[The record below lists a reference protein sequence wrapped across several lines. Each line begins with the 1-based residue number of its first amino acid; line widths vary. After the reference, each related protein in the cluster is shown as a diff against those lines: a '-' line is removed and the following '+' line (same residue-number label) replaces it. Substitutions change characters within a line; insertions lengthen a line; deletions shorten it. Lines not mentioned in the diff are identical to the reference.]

1 MSSLR
6 DKACIVGVGHT
17 AYRRDGTESATDLGL
32 QLEAAH
38 AAIVDAGLSAGE
50 IDGLICPINGGTA
63 EDFIANLGLTNV
75 RYAVTSHTGGA
86 ASVAGLAT
94 AAMAVWS
101 GVARHVLIPAGWC
114 GYSGPR
120 ARGMASSADMAIGK
134 VVRDYYA
141 PQGAVSA
148 VHQYALVADR
158 YVRKYDVPPE
168 AMGAVAVAF
177 RANAQLNSNAVMCGR
192 ELTMQEYLDAP
203 PISTPFRLFDCSLE
217 TDGAAAVVVSAADR
231 AADSPH
237 RPVFVMSV
245 AEGRPFPVDEFANR
259 ADPLEIG
266 LAEAAPRAF
275 ADAGVTPSDIDLLE
289 VYDSFTVNVLRQI
302 ESAGFCKPGEAADFV
317 LDGCI
322 AADGSLPTN
331 LNGGLLSEAHV
342 QGMNNLVEAVRQL
355 RGGLPQRQVHNAELA
370 VVTGMGGG
378 WGSGAL
384 AILRR

>member
-1 MSSLR
+1 LQ
-6 DKACIVGVGHT
+6 
-17 AYRRDGTESATDLGL
+17 TELDL
-32 QLEAAH
+32 QVEAAQ
-38 AAIVDAGLSAGE
+38 AAIADAGLSACE

-63 EDFIANLGLTNV
+63 EDFIANLGLKHV

-86 ASVAGLAT
+86 ASVAGLAS
-94 AAMAVWS
+94 AAMAIS
-101 GVARHVLIPAGWC
+101 AGAARHVLMPAGWC

-120 ARGMASSADMAIGK
+120 ARGMASGSDMAIGK

-158 YVRKYDVPPE
+158 YVQKYQVPPE
-168 AMGAVAVAF
+168 AMGAVAVSF
-177 RANAQLNSNAVMCGR
+177 RANAQLNPNAVMRDR
-192 ELTMQEYLDAP
+192 ELTMQQYLDGS
-203 PISTPFRLFDCSLE
+203 PISTPLRLFDCSLE

-231 AADSPH
+231 AVDGPH

-259 ADPLEIG
+259 VDPLEIG
-266 LAEAAPRAF
+266 LADAAPRAF
-275 ADAGVTPSDIDLLE
+275 ASAGVSPADIDLLE
-289 VYDSFTVNVLRQI
+289 VYDSFTFNVLRQI
-302 ESAGFCKPGEAADFV
+302 EAAGFCKPGEAADFV
-317 LDGCI
+317 LDGHI

-342 QGMNNLVEAVRQL
+342 HGMNNVVEAVRQL
-355 RGGLPQRQVHNAELA
+355 RGGLAQRQIEGAELA
-370 VVTGMGGG
+370 AVTGMGGG
-378 WGSGAL
+378 WGTGAL

>member
-1 MSSLR
+1 LTWPR
-6 DKACIVGVGHT
+6 DKACISGVGHT
-17 AYRRDGTESATDLGL
+17 AYRRGGPASQTELDL
-32 QLEAAH
+32 QVEAAQ
-38 AAIVDAGLSAGE
+38 AAIVDAGLSACE

-63 EDFIANLGLTNV
+63 EDLIANLGLKHV

-94 AAMAVWS
+94 AVMAVWS
-101 GVARHVLIPAGWC
+101 GAARHVLIPAGWC

-120 ARGMASSADMAIGK
+120 ARGMASGPDMAIGK

-148 VHQYALVADR
+148 VHQYALIADR
-158 YVRKYDVPPE
+158 YMRTYQIPPE
-168 AMGAVAVAF
+168 AMGAVAVSF
-177 RANAQLNSNAVMCGR
+177 RANAQLNPNAVMR
-192 ELTMQEYLDAP
+192 DRALTMQEYLDGP
-203 PISTPFRLFDCSLE
+203 PISTPLRLFDCSLE
-217 TDGAAAVVVSAADR
+217 TDGAAAVVVSAPER
-231 AADSPH
+231 AVDGPH

-266 LAEAAPRAF
+266 LADAAPRAF
-275 ADAGVTPSDIDLLE
+275 ASAGVTPADIDLLQ
-289 VYDSFTVNVLRQI
+289 VYDSFTFNVLRQI
-302 ESAGFCKPGEAADFV
+302 EAAGFCKPGEAADFV
-317 LDGCI
+317 LDGHI

-342 QGMNNLVEAVRQL
+342 QGMNNVVEAVRQL
-355 RGGLPQRQVHNAELA
+355 RGGLAQRQVEDAELA
-370 VVTGMGGG
+370 AVTGMGGG
-378 WGSGAL
+378 WGTGAL

>member
-1 MSSLR
+1 LTALR

-17 AYRRDGTESATDLGL
+17 VYRRGGTESATDLGL
-32 QLEAAH
+32 QLEAAR
-38 AAIVDAGLSAGE
+38 AAIVDAGMSPGE

-63 EDFIANLGLTNV
+63 EDFVANLGLTHL

-101 GVARHVLIPAGWC
+101 GVARSVLIAAGWC

-120 ARGMASSADMAIGK
+120 ARGMASSAEMAIGK

-168 AMGAVAVAF
+168 ALGAVAVAF

-192 ELTMQEYLDAP
+192 ELTMQEYLDSP

-217 TDGAAAVVVSAADR
+217 TDGAAAVVVSEADCAADG
-231 AADSPH
+231 PH
-237 RPVFVMSV
+237 RPVYVMSV

-275 ADAGVTPSDIDLLE
+275 ADAGVAPSDIDLLE
-289 VYDSFTVNVLRQI
+289 VYDSFTINVLRQI
-302 ESAGFCKPGEAADFV
+302 EAAGFCKPGEAADFV
-317 LDGCI
+317 LDGHI

-355 RGGLPQRQVHNAELA
+355 RGGLAERQVHDAELA